1 MKKIFKKI
9 MFVVMA
15 SAMAFGFAACNDDDD
30 DESTSVD
37 SKVVGT
43 WETVSMELD
52 GEDLGI
58 HVEFELKSN
67 GTGYSSS
74 VDNPNKKDK
83 FEFSTTG
90 STLKLVINGNTYTY
104 QYDIRGDVMSIVGQG
119 VPGESMEGT
128 FVGTFKKKSSSSAT
142 TVPANMVGTWQ
153 ATTHTVGTSTV
164 ARDIR
169 ITIYSDFSG
178 IVSDEGVTENND
190 FDFTLSGNNM
200 YVTPRHGGPGFAI
213 PFTYSINGNTMVL
226 SGEYGGPVDLGAGG
240 AYSATYTKIAK

>member
-43 WETVSMELD
+43 WETVSMELN
-52 GEDLGI
+52 GEDLGVYI
-58 HVEFELKSN
+58 DLELNSN
-67 GTGYSSS
+67 GVGYSIKTNGHSG
-74 VDNPNKKDK
+74 KDR

-104 QYDIRGDVMSIVGQG
+104 QYDIRGDIMSIVGQG
-119 VPGESMEGT
+119 VPGESMEGN
-128 FVGTFKKKSSSSAT
+128 FVGTFKKKSSTPST

-226 SGEYGGPVDLGAGG
+226 SGEYGGPVDMGQG
-240 AYSATYTKIAK
+240 AYTATYTKIAK